1 MPERQGQ
8 LAELELLLQRAG
20 IVEDCSQRLVEELQ
34 DHFQDLAAEAF
45 DNGQDVR
52 QACATALREIGAPG
66 DIAAVA
72 VQYRELLSV
81 SRRYPLIAG
90 LATSLVNAPALP
102 VAYCA
107 DRRESI
113 ARWGASIGL
122 AGMITAGLL
131 LTLQTMV
138 GTVI

>member
-1 MPERQGQ
+1 MPEPNAQ
-8 LAELELLLQRAG
+8 LAEIEQLLRSEGVA
-20 IVEDCSQRLVEELQ
+20 EDCSQRLIEELQ
-34 DHFQDLAAEAF
+34 DHFQDLCAEAF
-45 DNGQDVR
+45 ATGQDIR
-52 QACATALREIGAPG
+52 QAYATAMRAIGAPR

-81 SRRYPLIAG
+81 SRRYPLVAG
-90 LATSLVNAPALP
+90 LASSIINAPALP

-113 ARWGASIGL
+113 ARWSASIGL

-131 LTLQTMV
+131 LSLQTLI
-138 GTVI
+138 GSVI

>member
-1 MPERQGQ
+1 MPERQAQ
-8 LAELELLLQRAG
+8 FAELELLLHSEG
-20 IVEDCSQRLVEELQ
+20 IVDDCSKRLVEELQ

-45 DNGQDVR
+45 SNGQDIR

-72 VQYRELLSV
+72 VQYRDLLSV

-90 LATSLVNAPALP
+90 LAASLVNAPALP
-102 VAYCA
+102 VAYCTE
-107 DRRESI
+107 RRESI

-122 AGMITAGLL
+122 AGVLTAGLL

>member
-1 MPERQGQ
+1 MPERQSQ
-8 LAELELLLQRAG
+8 LAELELLLRREG
-20 IVEDCSQRLVEELQ
+20 IVDDCSQRLVDELQ
-34 DHFQDLAAEAF
+34 DHFQDLCAEAF
-45 DNGQDVR
+45 SNGQDVR
-52 QACATALREIGAPG
+52 QACASALREIGAPA

-72 VQYRELLSV
+72 VQYRDLLSV

-90 LATSLVNAPALP
+90 LASSIVNAPALP
-102 VAYCA
+102 VAYCT

-138 GTVI
+138 GGVS